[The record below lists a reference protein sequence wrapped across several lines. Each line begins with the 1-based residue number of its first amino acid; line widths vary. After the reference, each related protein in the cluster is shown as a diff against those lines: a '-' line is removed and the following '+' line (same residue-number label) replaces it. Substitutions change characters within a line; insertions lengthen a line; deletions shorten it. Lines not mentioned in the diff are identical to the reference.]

1 MHVRGGSWI
10 GIYTFSKKASG
21 ASDEDDLILEMT
33 SYCNRIHLV
42 RTTIYKWFRNRQW
55 FDMMC

>member
-1 MHVRGGSWI
+1 MLEVLISWIYI

-33 SYCNRIHLV
+33 SYCNRIHLQCA
-42 RTTIYKWFRNRQW
+42 ICALIW
-55 FDMMC
+55 MS